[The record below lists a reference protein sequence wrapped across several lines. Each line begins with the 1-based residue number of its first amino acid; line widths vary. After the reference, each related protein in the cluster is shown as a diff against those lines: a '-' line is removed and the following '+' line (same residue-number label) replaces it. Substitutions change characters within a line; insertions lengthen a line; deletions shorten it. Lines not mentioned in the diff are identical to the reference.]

1 MPRALTLNAGQGG
14 RPGKVYY
21 PLQVKQVPK
30 PKPGPNEVLV
40 RIKAAAL
47 NHRDL
52 WARRHLYPGLSLENP
67 LLSDGAGIVI
77 EVGSKVKRTEL
88 LHQAVILAPMR
99 GWESDPVSPE
109 DPHRFAV
116 IGATLLCEDGT
127 GQDYL
132 AVDQDEVVLAPRHL
146 NPVECAALPL
156 CGLTGWRALVSKAG
170 VNGPGK
176 NVLVTGIGGGVALQV
191 LQFAVAFESNVYV
204 TSGDQTKID
213 KAIAMGAR
221 GGVSYRDTRW
231 GSALLELL
239 PDEHAYIDA
248 VVDGAG
254 GNLIA
259 EVAPIMRPGGVIAQY
274 GMTVG
279 NKMDWQMRAVL
290 ANLEL
295 KGSTMGS
302 KREFRDMVAFVD
314 AHKIKPVVSRTV
326 RGLSDLEGIET
337 LFADMQAGR
346 QFGKLVIEMD
356 DEPQAQL

>member
-1 MPRALTLNAGQGG
+1 MPRALTLDAGEGG

-21 PLQVKQVPK
+21 PLQVKQVPR
-30 PKPGPNEVLV
+30 PKPGSNEVLV

-67 LLSDGAGIVI
+67 LLADGAGVVV
-77 EVGSKVKRTEL
+77 ELGPDVKRTSL
-88 LHQAVILAPMR
+88 LNQAVILTPMR
-99 GWESDPVSPE
+99 GWEADPVAPE

-116 IGATLLCEDGT
+116 IGASLLCDAGT

-132 AVDQDEVVLAPRHL
+132 AVPEDEVEPAPAHL
-146 NPVECAALPL
+146 TPAECAALPL

-170 VNGPGK
+170 VTGPGK
-176 NVLVTGIGGGVALQV
+176 NVLVTGVGGGVALQV
-191 LQFAVAFESNVYV
+191 LQFAVALGSAVYV
-204 TSGDQTKID
+204 TSGDRGKID
-213 KAIAMGAR
+213 RAVAMGAR
-221 GGVSYRDTRW
+221 GGVSYREAGW
-231 GSALLELL
+231 AAGLLEML
-239 PDEHAYIDA
+239 PEDRPWVDA

-274 GMTVG
+274 GMTAG

-302 KREFRDMVAFVD
+302 RREFRDMVAFV
-314 AHKIKPVVSRTV
+314 AKHKIKPVVSRAV
-326 RGLSDLEGIET
+326 KGLSDLEAIES
-337 LFADMQAGR
+337 LFVDMQHGR
-346 QFGKLVIEMD
+346 QFGKLVIEI
-356 DEPQAQL
+356 DEEDQAKL